1 MKTTKFIQVG
11 MLLGILTSLLG
22 SSSSLHASVIAGLAS
37 DGTVYTAD
45 TTNFAGTNVTLATLP
60 TSLFTYVDMTYG
72 NGLLYGLRS
81 DGAVYS
87 VNLSGTTSLVF
98 TTGWTSAVT
107 KIDFANGT
115 LFGLVPGANTTVI
128 NAAGAQ
134 QLRVTSF
141 TAGDFG
147 IRDNGD
153 ISLLKSATNAWMYTF
168 ANGYNG
174 GTSGFVTNGFT
185 NFGGNPIALDVNGQL
200 AATLQLNTSTTF
212 VESRYQN
219 GLTGTVTF
227 DSNRTFGVSLALSDD
242 NTTMFYVASD
252 LTVRTSPIALNT
264 GAATLL
270 GDFGAGTGV
279 GIAVVPEPATWG
291 LLALGLTTV
300 VVFRR
305 RKTAS
310 VD

>member
-22 SSSSLHASVIAGLAS
+22 PSSSLHASVIAGLAS

-87 VNLSGTTSLVF
+87 VNLSGTTSLVS

-147 IRDNGD
+147 IRDNGN
-153 ISLLKSATNAWMYTF
+153 ISLLTSGTNSWMYTF

-174 GTSGFVTNGFT
+174 GTAGFVANGFAI
-185 NFGGNPIALDVNGQL
+185 FGSNPIALDVNGQL
-200 AATLQLNTSTTF
+200 AATLQLNTTTTF
-212 VESRYQN
+212 VESRYKN

-227 DSNRTFGVSLALSDD
+227 ASNNTSGVSLALSDD
-242 NTTMFYVASD
+242 NTTMFYLASD
-252 LTVRTSPIALNT
+252 LTVRTGPVGS
-264 GAATLL
+264 GGVTLL

-291 LLALGLTTV
+291 LLAAGLTTI

-305 RKTAS
+305 HKNGAC
-310 VD
+310 